1 MPRTA
6 ITPVPLVRG
15 GSVVQPTG
23 TTIDATLVTNGVVIA
38 RANFKRTIFR
48 VDNTAATPKN
58 VIVRSG
64 DYPLAS
70 LGRQGDTTQS
80 VTNATTRWFGPYD
93 SGRFAQDPGGDLH
106 IDFEAGT
113 TGTIQAFKLP
123 K

>member
-1 MPRTA
+1 MARTA
-6 ITPVPLVRG
+6 VVPTVMVRN
-15 GSVVQPTG
+15 SAVLKPSG

-38 RANFKRTIFR
+38 KCDFKRTVFE
-48 VDNTAATPKN
+48 VANTAAGPKN
-58 VIVRSG
+58 IIIRGG

-70 LGRQGDTTQS
+70 AGRQGDLTIP
-80 VTNATTRWFGPYD
+80 VTNATTKEFGPFD

-113 TGTIQAFKLP
+113 TGTILARKLP

>member
-1 MPRTA
+1 MARTA
-6 ITPVPLVRG
+6 VVPTALVRNG
-15 GSVVQPTG
+15 AIVKPAG

-38 RANFKRTIFR
+38 KADYKRTVFE
-48 VDNTAATPKN
+48 VANTAATPKT
-58 VIVRSG
+58 VTIRGG

-70 LGRQGDTTQS
+70 AGSQGDMVIS
-80 VTNATTRWFGPYD
+80 VTNATTKEFGPFD

-113 TGTIQAFKLP
+113 TGTILARKLP